1 MDNQNLS
8 GKTSKKLSLI
18 LFGVGLLVFALVFI
32 FIVRKNKNVA
42 PSDETT
48 IEVPFAD
55 RPVVSLTP
63 RSDGHWLD
71 LKIEK
76 FKVPKAVSLDYELL
90 YTLPD
95 GRVQGVPGTVQLE
108 GISDLKRE
116 LLLGSESSGK
126 FRYDEGVKDGNL
138 TIRFRDGK
146 RKLLVKFATKFRL
159 QTNET
164 DLTSIDENFTYK
176 LEKPVKGEFFVTM
189 ETFGLPA
196 ESNITSV
203 SEGPYGVFSSLD
215 AGILPSGQAE
225 GWQIVGNNLFYK

>member
-1 MDNQNLS
+1 MNNQNPV
-8 GKTSKKLSLI
+8 GETSKKLPLI

-32 FIVRKNKNVA
+32 FIVRKNKNVL

-76 FKVPKAVSLDYELL
+76 FKVPKAASLDYELL

-138 TIRFRDGK
+138 TIRFRDAKG
-146 RKLLVKFATKFRL
+146 KLLTKFATKFRM
-159 QTNET
+159 QTDET

-176 LEKPVKGEFFVTM
+176 LEKSVKGEYFVIM
-189 ETFGLPA
+189 ETFGLPS

-203 SEGPYGVFSSLD
+203 SEGPYGVFTSIGETSLPT
-215 AGILPSGQAE
+215 GKAE
-225 GWQIVGNNLFYK
+225 GWQIVGSNLFYK

>member
-1 MDNQNLS
+1 MNNQNLA
-8 GKTSKKLSLI
+8 GVTSKKLPLI
-18 LFGVGLLVFALVFI
+18 LFGVGLLVFVLVFI
-32 FIVRKNKNVA
+32 FMVRKNKNVT

-48 IEVPFAD
+48 IEVPFSD

-71 LKIEK
+71 LSIEK
-76 FKVPKAVSLDYELL
+76 FKVQKAASLDYELL

-95 GRVQGVPGTVQLE
+95 GRVQGVPGTVQLT

-126 FRYDEGVKDGNL
+126 FRYDEGVKNGNL

-146 RKLLVKFATKFRL
+146 GKLLAKFSTKFRM
-159 QTNET
+159 QTDET
-164 DLTSIDENFTYK
+164 NLSSIDENFVYK

-189 ETFGLPA
+189 ETFGLPTD
-196 ESNITSV
+196 SNVSSV
-203 SEGPYGVFSSLD
+203 SSGPYGVFSSLED
-215 AGILPSGQAE
+215 SNLPVGKAD
-225 GWQIVGNNLFYK
+225 GWQIVRLNFFYK